1 MSRYDKTYNRII
13 ALAYCH
19 RYGWIAVMLGL
30 SFLVRTLFFY
40 IWSIGFIA
48 FAVWTLVG
56 YQRRWKH
63 ILCSFQ
69 NAYRERMTPYN
80 ASWGRI
86 KKSDIYGTFAIFLVL
101 GLACLCCAIL
111 TLYN

>member
-19 RYGWIAVMLGL
+19 RYGWIVAMWGLAFLSRRGFFFVL
-30 SFLVRTLFFY
+30 SFG
-40 IWSIGFIA
+40 SISY
-48 FAVWTLVG
+48 AVWTFIG
-56 YQRRWKH
+56 YKRRWRH

-69 NAYRERMTPYN
+69 NAYHEKMSPYN

-86 KKSDIYGTFAIFLVL
+86 KKSDIYGNFAIFLVW
-101 GLACLCCAIL
+101 GLACLCCAIV
-111 TLYN
+111 YR

>member
-1 MSRYDKTYNRII
+1 MSRNDKTYNKII
-13 ALAYCH
+13 ALAYFH
-19 RYGWIAVMLGL
+19 RYGWKAVMLGL
-30 SFLVRTLFFY
+30 AFLSEKGFFFVFSF
-40 IWSIGFIA
+40 GCIA
-48 FAVWTLVG
+48 YAVWTFIG
-56 YQRRWKH
+56 YKRMWRH

-86 KKSDIYGTFAIFLVL
+86 KKSDIYGTFVIYLVL
-101 GLACLCCAIL
+101 GLACLYCAIL